1 MLLLA
6 APAARGQR
14 PAVPGSI
21 LGIVVDSET
30 MQPLASVRVILQPSP
45 AGIFLEQG
53 DNPVPFGKEARVAVT
68 DSAGLYRLGTLQAG
82 NYRLYARALGYRPVT
97 VDLRISESHDSQLS
111 IGMLVQPIRLEPVV
125 AHTAPVHPDR
135 SFAGTQAADREDP
148 RRVLAERARQD
159 RFLTSDTRSIT
170 HADVQEALTLGEAD
184 LFRALQRVPG
194 VETRDDYTA
203 ELWVRGASWDQTAVY
218 FDGVPLFNP
227 LHGAGLFS
235 SVNTDA
241 VGAAFLHAGVQPAEL
256 RSGGAAVVAL
266 RSRAGGAAGHRGAV
280 ELSLVSGRAVVDGR
294 TRNGRVGWMVAGRRT
309 YADLLP
315 KGVSTALGAGV
326 DRIPYSFRDVAGR
339 VDAHLGRGMR
349 IEASG
354 IHEADR
360 LSGDIGGLV
369 TATDAR
375 WGSNA
380 GQLSLHQTLR
390 AGTLRHSV
398 GASRFAARADAREP
412 LPTICPPPCSG
423 GYYPTHGPFRAQP
436 LDNSVAYAFA
446 SGTWESTHP
455 SDSARWAVG
464 YRAVKQEARYSTTGL
479 WPYQSTQEG
488 TRADRGLAYLVLWG
502 ERAWHPL
509 PAVALETGLRAEM
522 GGQMA
527 GAQPVRLA
535 PHLALRY
542 RAGAGTSLS
551 AGAARSFQ
559 YAQAIV
565 PAGPGYHP
573 VATSHLFWTLADED
587 TPPLRADVASLGIEQ
602 WIGGA
607 TLLSAAAYL
616 RHTSGVATPDPT
628 PGWMTDRPLFVMAQ
642 GEARGVDLSVRR
654 LLGRW
659 TGGVSYAYNDARLE
673 AGGYRYPAPTSRR
686 HALDLTSAVRLTRA
700 LRVGGAYK
708 VAGGAAFTRYESAL
722 RECATH
728 DPASCRY
735 LTYAREP
742 GAERAP
748 AYRSADLLL
757 DWNGTVGGWRVGAFA
772 QLHNVLGDRNEAAYQ
787 SSRTVCRNASGG
799 RCGDPILEPLPESFD
814 AENNLYLPG
823 LPRVPTVG
831 LRVVF

>member
-1 MLLLA
+1 
-6 APAARGQR
+6 
-14 PAVPGSI
+14 
-21 LGIVVDSET
+21 
-30 MQPLASVRVILQPSP
+30 
-45 AGIFLEQG
+45 
-53 DNPVPFGKEARVAVT
+53 
-68 DSAGLYRLGTLQAG
+68 
-82 NYRLYARALGYRPVT
+82 
-97 VDLRISESHDSQLS
+97 
-111 IGMLVQPIRLEPVV
+111 
-125 AHTAPVHPDR
+125 
-135 SFAGTQAADREDP
+135 
-148 RRVLAERARQD
+148 
-159 RFLTSDTRSIT
+159 
-170 HADVQEALTLGEAD
+170 
-184 LFRALQRVPG
+184 
-194 VETRDDYTA
+194 
-203 ELWVRGASWDQTAVY
+203 
-218 FDGVPLFNP
+218 
-227 LHGAGLFS
+227 
-235 SVNTDA
+235 
-241 VGAAFLHAGVQPAEL
+241 
-256 RSGGAAVVAL
+256 
-266 RSRAGGAAGHRGAV
+266 
-280 ELSLVSGRAVVDGR
+280 
-294 TRNGRVGWMVAGRRT
+294 
-309 YADLLP
+309 
-315 KGVSTALGAGV
+315 
-326 DRIPYSFRDVAGR
+326 
-339 VDAHLGRGMR
+339 MR

-360 LSGDIGGLV
+360 LSGDIGALV

-380 GQLSLHQTLR
+380 GQLSLHHTFG

-412 LPTICPPPCSG
+412 LPTISPCAHCPGS
-423 GYYPTHGPFRAQP
+423 YHPTRGPFRGQP

-455 SDSARWAVG
+455 SDSVRWAVG
-464 YRAVKQEARYSTTGL
+464 YRAVAQEARYGTTGL
-479 WPYQSTQEG
+479 WPYRSTEREG

-502 ERAWHPL
+502 EHAWHPL
-509 PAVALETGLRAEM
+509 PAIALESGLRAEA
-522 GGQMA
+522 GGPIA
-527 GAQPVRLA
+527 GAAPVRLA

-587 TPPLRADVASLGIEQ
+587 TPLLRADVASLGIEQ

-607 TLLSAAAYL
+607 TLLSAATYL

-628 PGWMTDRPLFVMAQ
+628 PGWMTDRPLFVVAH

-659 TGGVSYAYNDARLE
+659 TGGVSYAYNDAEME
-673 AGGYRYPAPTSRR
+673 ARGYRYPAPTSRR

-708 VAGGAAFTRYESAL
+708 VASGAAFTRYEAAL
-722 RECATH
+722 RECARPE

-757 DWNGTVGGWRVGAFA
+757 DWNGTVGGWQVGAFA
-772 QLHNVLGDRNEAAYQ
+772 QLHNVLGDRNRAAYQ
-787 SSRTVCRNASGG
+787 SSRTVCRTVAGAICS
-799 RCGDPILEPLPESFD
+799 DPVLDPLPESFD
-814 AENNLYLPG
+814 PENNLYLRG